1 MGSIPPYGYQIY
13 KLQGEKGNSLKVIP
27 EEAKIV
33 KMIYNMY
40 GQQGIGYNTIA
51 YQLNHMQIPSQT
63 GTWGQ
68 TSVTNILN
76 NEVYLGKF
84 AGDGSYKTYYKRWNA
99 FQEKSVEP
107 GL

>member
-40 GQQGIGYNTIA
+40 GQQGYNITRLHISKCKFLHR
-51 YQLNHMQIPSQT
+51 QNIWDKHLSQIYWMRISWENSLET
-63 GTWGQ
+63 G
-68 TSVTNILN
+68 
-76 NEVYLGKF
+76 
-84 AGDGSYKTYYKRWNA
+84 AYKTYYKRWNA